1 MVHIKEKALEKA
13 LVTWVMRILLR
24 KWMLARVKTK
34 EQNVMLVEKP
44 YYVCGF
50 NIISREHVN
59 TLAARLLH

>member
-1 MVHIKEKALEKA
+1 
-13 LVTWVMRILLR
+13 
-24 KWMLARVKTK
+24 MLARVKTK

-59 TLAARLLH
+59 TLAATLLQLKPVELMAGT